1 MRIYNG
7 TQSKISIPWLGT
19 NNPVF
24 ELEARTVSGNF
35 MPTNEFL
42 TLLTNSFT
50 PDQIAFII
58 AGRCEYEVC
67 ANVKMAANYTVTSL
81 DEAIDKCTPKK
92 KAEPVE
98 EIIKEEEK
106 QNQEAEPEVE
116 VPCENEETET
126 NKEEENAESEP
137 ETPEPTVKKSKKSKK

>member
-98 EIIKEEEK
+98 EIIKEEKE
-106 QNQEAEPEVE
+106 QAVAEENTEATKEEVAGVDE
-116 VPCENEETET
+116 
-126 NKEEENAESEP
+126 EEENAKP
-137 ETPEPTVKKSKKSKK
+137 ETPEPTKKSKKSKK

>member
-98 EIIKEEEK
+98 EIIKEEKE
-106 QNQEAEPEVE
+106 QAVAEENTEATKEDEVAGVDE
-116 VPCENEETET
+116 
-126 NKEEENAESEP
+126 EEENVKP
-137 ETPEPTVKKSKKSKK
+137 ETPEPTNKSKKSKK

>member
-98 EIIKEEEK
+98 EIIKEEKE
-106 QNQEAEPEVE
+106 QEVAEENTEATKEEVVAGVDE
-116 VPCENEETET
+116 
-126 NKEEENAESEP
+126 EEENAKP
-137 ETPEPTVKKSKKSKK
+137 ETPEPTKKSKKSKK

>member
-98 EIIKEEEK
+98 EIIKEEKE
-106 QNQEAEPEVE
+106 QAVAEENTEATKEEVAGVDE
-116 VPCENEETET
+116 
-126 NKEEENAESEP
+126 EEENAKP
-137 ETPEPTVKKSKKSKK
+137 ETPEPTKKSKKLKK

>member
-98 EIIKEEEK
+98 EIIKEEKE
-106 QNQEAEPEVE
+106 QAVAEENTEATKEEVVAGVDE
-116 VPCENEETET
+116 
-126 NKEEENAESEP
+126 EEENAKP
-137 ETPEPTVKKSKKSKK
+137 ETPEPTKKSKKSKK

>member
-98 EIIKEEEK
+98 EIIKEEKE
-106 QNQEAEPEVE
+106 QAVAEENTEATKEDEVAGVDE
-116 VPCENEETET
+116 
-126 NKEEENAESEP
+126 EEENVKP
-137 ETPEPTVKKSKKSKK
+137 ETPEPTKKSKKSKK

>member
-24 ELEARTVSGNF
+24 ELEAKTVSGNF

-98 EIIKEEEK
+98 EIIKEEKE
-106 QNQEAEPEVE
+106 QAAAEENTEATKEDEVAGVDE
-116 VPCENEETET
+116 
-126 NKEEENAESEP
+126 EEENVKP
-137 ETPEPTVKKSKKSKK
+137 ETPEPTKKSKKSKK

>member
-98 EIIKEEEK
+98 EIIKEEKE
-106 QNQEAEPEVE
+106 QEVAEENTEATKEDEVAGVDE
-116 VPCENEETET
+116 
-126 NKEEENAESEP
+126 EEENVKP
-137 ETPEPTVKKSKKSKK
+137 ETPEPTKKSKKSKK

>member
-92 KAEPVE
+92 KAELVE
-98 EIIKEEEK
+98 EIIKEEKE
-106 QNQEAEPEVE
+106 QAVAEENTEATKEDEVAGVDE
-116 VPCENEETET
+116 
-126 NKEEENAESEP
+126 EEENAKP
-137 ETPEPTVKKSKKSKK
+137 ETPEPTKKSKKSKK

>member
-92 KAEPVE
+92 KPEPVE
-98 EIIKEEEK
+98 EIIKEEKE
-106 QNQEAEPEVE
+106 QEVAEENTEATKEEEVAGVDE
-116 VPCENEETET
+116 
-126 NKEEENAESEP
+126 EEENAKP
-137 ETPEPTVKKSKKSKK
+137 ETPEPTKKSKKSKK

>member
-92 KAEPVE
+92 KPEPVE
-98 EIIKEEEK
+98 EIIKEEKE
-106 QNQEAEPEVE
+106 QAVAEENTEATKEEVAGVDE
-116 VPCENEETET
+116 
-126 NKEEENAESEP
+126 EEENAKP
-137 ETPEPTVKKSKKSKK
+137 ETPEPTKKSKKSKK

>member
-92 KAEPVE
+92 KPEPVE
-98 EIIKEEEK
+98 EIIKEEKE
-106 QNQEAEPEVE
+106 QEVAEENTEATKEEVAGVDE
-116 VPCENEETET
+116 
-126 NKEEENAESEP
+126 EEENAKP
-137 ETPEPTVKKSKKSKK
+137 ETPEPTKKSKKSKK